1 VRRHG
6 KEPEG
11 FLATGVMVA
20 KGRSFKEVALACKA
34 AGGPRGAW
42 KRGRDHSTIQRLEY
56 LITQLGDYA
65 IEEVTRAVW
74 RVTLSGSPW

>member
-1 VRRHG
+1 
-6 KEPEG
+6 
-11 FLATGVMVA
+11 M
-20 KGRSFKEVALACKA
+20 
-34 AGGPRGAW
+34 
-42 KRGRDHSTIQRLEY
+42 DHSAIQRLEY